1 MKLNI
6 PHDGVFW
13 LIIKSQPYAYMLP
26 FTDAFDNDERETKEI
41 EVIIPEKK
49 EKIADNKDMQQETVR
64 DKL

>member
-1 MKLNI
+1 
-6 PHDGVFW
+6 
-13 LIIKSQPYAYMLP
+13 MLP

-49 EKIADNKDMQQETVR
+49 EKIADNKDMQQETFR